1 MVLES
6 YDVCV
11 ESFVK
16 SARCAV
22 SCSVLRGAA
31 CHAVVLGDIFLSSDE
46 GLYPFCAM
54 LCMTDKRLVRGSE
67 ARPILTVYLK
77 KLDNQPETFQQNV
90 IERERF
96 RSLR

>member
-1 MVLES
+1 MMSAWNHLLNQHVAPFPVLF
-6 YDVCV
+6 YTVRP
-11 ESFVK
+11 
-16 SARCAV
+16 AMR
-22 SCSVLRGAA
+22 L
-31 CHAVVLGDIFLSSDE
+31 VVGDIFLSSDE
-46 GLYPFCAM
+46 GFYPFCAM
-54 LCMTDKRLVRGSE
+54 LCMIDKRLVRGSE